1 MYRLSSL
8 IIVKLNIQ
16 RCYAIWYQG
25 CFTNYYFKSSCNTR
39 IFLSKHMQTFAQM
52 AKKTKTSQSINLK
65 WFCLSSL
72 TQSHLNENVWL
83 YLGFRYRFSHCETNT
98 LGERTVGCLRFLK
111 NVANQAQS
119 TKLSLLKSV
128 HYLVVNST
136 KSTLQELLRMWLDRY
151 VVLHKHIRVGV
162 HLCERLR
169 LRWCRGGA
177 LEWVWWRQI
186 CAAAQRT
193 LGKRR
198 HGPQVLHQEERTRGK
213 NRNWSR
219 ESAWNLLTFGWRDES
234 CREGGWHRLL
244 LSGCINQMHRLQKAN
259 DVSLFF
265 FQSTK

>member
-1 MYRLSSL
+1 MVHYFLVPGRSWSLNSKSCEWERL
-8 IIVKLNIQ
+8 
-16 RCYAIWYQG
+16 R
-25 CFTNYYFKSSCNTR
+25 
-39 IFLSKHMQTFAQM
+39 
-52 AKKTKTSQSINLK
+52 
-65 WFCLSSL
+65 
-72 TQSHLNENVWL
+72 L
-83 YLGFRYRFSHCETNT
+83 YLGFWYRFSHCETNS

-136 KSTLQELLRMWLDRY
+136 LQELLIMWLDRY
-151 VVLHKHIRVGV
+151 VVLHKHIRLGV

-177 LEWVWWRQI
+177 LERVWWRQI

-198 HGPQVLHQEERTRGK
+198 HGSQVLHQEERTRGK

-259 DVSLFF
+259 DVSFF
-265 FQSTK
+265 SSSQQKKHWNFSFWFFNKWPVSSSQIIISTNTYSIIYFETYILHIEQSAWYKN